1 MAKMDYELKLKVLMN
16 KLASINIVIE
26 AMKSQYQNA
35 TNNDDRDIFKR
46 MAIMQEESYESAK
59 LELVTFIIENNQN

>member
-1 MAKMDYELKLKVLMN
+1 MDYDLKLKVLTN
-16 KLASINIVIE
+16 KLASINLVIE
-26 AMKSQYQNA
+26 AMKSQYHKA
-35 TNNDDRDIFKR
+35 TTDEDKDMYKR